1 MNISQSRNA
10 FLFNSMESCP
20 SGRIESIG
28 SSSGSSGESLR
39 GERSLSLSLSQRSV
53 DMVSSEMTPE
63 QKLAQCNSRVQDF
76 ADSEQFDA
84 CIQETV
90 RLVALSRLVYGDGH
104 LKQAQAYARLAKA
117 YLKFKGWAAQADEH
131 ASRAHSLLPL
141 SVPSSTP
148 QEERVA
154 RLHCLLST
162 QQTQGGAALLL
173 GNLMEAESFFI
184 KAEGILGE
192 LQELSGVSPEESTKT
207 EFEISTNL
215 SRVYQRQGR
224 SGEALAQCQRA
235 LELQEEMGE
244 AGRSCSIHRDMA
256 AIEQARGRLDKAIEH
271 LLQAHAIALS
281 QSPEGME
288 GAHVAH
294 SLALAYSSAAEPH
307 HNDSAAHYFEESLS
321 VYRSVTGPEDA
332 TTLTVL
338 DDYCRFLLQTGQQER
353 SVALQRES
361 LALKRS
367 AFGDLSTEV
376 AETLQL
382 IGGVEMT
389 QGQMKQAHKTMSKC
403 LEVQIA
409 LFGPRHKKTRATQR
423 TVNMLSQVP
432 EVSAVHRREG
442 SLQTRPPFCAV
453 VPSPT
458 AKGINTNMSDP

>member
-1 MNISQSRNA
+1 
-10 FLFNSMESCP
+10 
-20 SGRIESIG
+20 
-28 SSSGSSGESLR
+28 
-39 GERSLSLSLSQRSV
+39 
-53 DMVSSEMTPE
+53 MVSSEMTPE
-63 QKLAQCNSRVQDF
+63 QKLAQCNSRVQYF
-76 ADSEQFDA
+76 TESEQFDA

-104 LKQAQAYARLAKA
+104 LKQAQAYAKLAKA
-117 YLKFKGWAAQADEH
+117 YLKFKGWAAQANEH

-154 RLHCLLST
+154 RLSCLLST
-162 QQTQGGAALLL
+162 HQTQGGAALLL
-173 GNLMEAESFFI
+173 GTESFFN

-192 LQELSGVSPEESTKT
+192 LQELRGVNPEESTKT
-207 EFEISTNL
+207 EFDISTNL

-224 SGEALAQCQRA
+224 SAEALAQCQKA

-244 AGRSCSIHRDMA
+244 AGSTCSIHRDMA
-256 AIEQARGRLDKAIEH
+256 AIEQARGSLDKAIEH

-281 QSPEGME
+281 QSPEGVE

-307 HNDSAAHYFEESLS
+307 HNDSAARYFEESLR
-321 VYRSVTGPEDA
+321 VYRSVAGPEDA
-332 TTLTVL
+332 TVLTVL
-338 DDYCRFLLQTGQQER
+338 DDYCRFLLQTGHQER

-367 AFGDLSTEV
+367 AFGDLSAEV

-389 QGQMKQAHKTMSKC
+389 QGQMKRAHKTMSKC

-432 EVSAVHRREG
+432 EISAVHRREG
-442 SLQTRPPFCAV
+442 NLQTRPPFCAV